1 MREKLAWGVGIA
13 ATLIAIVQAN
23 PWHEFGW
30 TTPHQH
36 AADVNDFR
44 LEWRCD
50 ELQEEID
57 ELVDLPDRTPLE
69 GEALRRKQDAYDEQD
84 CDHILRQR

>member
-1 MREKLAWGVGIA
+1 MREKLAWAFGIV

-44 LEWRCD
+44 QEWRCD
-50 ELQEEID
+50 ELAEEID
-57 ELVDLPDRTPLE
+57 ELVNNQSRTP
-69 GEALRRKQDAYDEQD
+69 GESEQLRRKQDNYDEWD
-84 CDHILRQR
+84 CEHYAVK